1 MACSQAQHD
10 LVVPAANA
18 DEAGLVSALQIL
30 PVDALLRLCAHL
42 TGREP
47 LPAHQANKPADTVAG
62 TGPDLSDVRGQAQA
76 RRALEIAAAGRHNL
90 LMQGPPGTGKSMLAA
105 RLPGILPRMTEQ
117 EAMQTAAVHSIAGL
131 PVDPSRWRERP
142 FRSPH
147 HTSSGVAL
155 VGGSSIPRPGEVS
168 LAHNG
173 VLFLDELP
181 EFERRVLDVLREPLE
196 TGRISISR
204 ATRSAEFPARF
215 QLVAAMN
222 PCRCGYVNDTR
233 RRCAQ
238 CTPESAARYQSRVS
252 GPLRDRIDI
261 LVEVP
266 AIPTREL
273 MDSGAPGESSRSV
286 RQRVDRAWQTQLQ
299 RQGCSNAQLQ
309 HGELEKH
316 CRLSPADR
324 SLLGKAI
331 ERLGLSARAYH
342 RILRVA
348 RSIADLDGSDLIAQ
362 PHLGEAIGYRRLER
376 S

>member
-1 MACSQAQHD
+1 
-10 LVVPAANA
+10 
-18 DEAGLVSALQIL
+18 
-30 PVDALLRLCAHL
+30 
-42 TGREP
+42 
-47 LPAHQANKPADTVAG
+47 
-62 TGPDLSDVRGQAQA
+62 
-76 RRALEIAAAGRHNL
+76 
-90 LMQGPPGTGKSMLAA
+90 MLAA

-273 MDSGAPGESSRSV
+273 MDSGAPAEPSRSV
-286 RQRVDRAWQTQLQ
+286 RERVDRAWQTQLQ

-316 CRLSPADR
+316 CRLSPGDR